1 MTLTQIK
8 RQEMDAQVSEQ
19 PTVEL
24 RVLIKLGGDRNFIR
38 EASHKVPFIGRGVKI
53 VSPFWP
59 QNNHKVL
66 FLTSEPLG

>member
-19 PTVEL
+19 PTV
-24 RVLIKLGGDRNFIR
+24 LIKSGGDRNFIR
-38 EASHKVPFIGRGVKI
+38 EAFHKVPFIGRGVKI